1 MKNKILSV
9 GFLAIILLLSCN
21 KQKEEAA
28 QVVDKDQ
35 IKVEIQAIEN
45 HFAETYNTRN
55 VDNLTYYADDAASY
69 FNNEL
74 PIVGKDAIHKFI
86 KEGVENFPLGAK
98 ISFESKEVHISN
110 DGIQVLEIGAFTVVD
125 STNTKVR
132 SGKYFSLFEKR
143 DGKYVCIRD
152 MGNSDPLEE

>member
-21 KQKEEAA
+21 QQKEETAP
-28 QVVDKDQ
+28 VVDRDQ
-35 IKVEIQAIEN
+35 IKIEIQAIEN
-45 HFAETYNTRN
+45 HFADIYNTRN

-152 MGNSDPLEE
+152 MGNADPLEE